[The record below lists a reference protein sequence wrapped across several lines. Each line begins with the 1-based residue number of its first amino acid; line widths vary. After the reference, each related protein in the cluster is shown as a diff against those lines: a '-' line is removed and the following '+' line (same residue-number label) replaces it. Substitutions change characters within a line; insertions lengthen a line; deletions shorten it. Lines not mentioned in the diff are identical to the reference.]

1 VLQISAAHVYLTY
14 PFVLS
19 WSLLE
24 ALSTGCAVIA
34 SDTAP
39 VREAIDGENGVL
51 VPFFDVATL
60 AERVIEVLARPRQAN
75 SMRERARQSV
85 IETYDAERICIPKVM
100 ALLRRTARGAA
111 WETGPVTA
119 PSEGRPDHASN
130 LLVATRKGNPSS

>member
-1 VLQISAAHVYLTY
+1 VLQISTAHVYLTY

-60 AERVIEVLARPRQAN
+60 AERVIEVLAHPRQAN

-100 ALLRRTARGAA
+100 ALLRRTAKA

-119 PSEGRPDHASN
+119 PGEGLPGHASN
-130 LLVATRKGNPSS
+130 LLVATTKGNPRL